1 MLPVGEVKEE
11 IILLLYGQKADFP
24 ATKRWERKVDYWK
37 QNDFFAG
44 KLCSLTLCPIIEL
57 LPWDPSIRML

>member
-11 IILLLYGQKADFP
+11 IILLIYGEKANFP
-24 ATKRWERKVDYWK
+24 ATEREERKVDYWK

-44 KLCSLTLCPIIEL
+44 KLCSLTLCPISEL
-57 LPWDPSIRML
+57 LPWDTSIRRP